1 MEQRNWGAGAHSQP
15 VLKKPTYY
23 LGRLTAYLHIHTSTQ
38 T

>member
-15 VLKKPTYY
+15 VLKTTYY
-23 LGRLTAYLHIHTSTQ
+23 LGRVTAYLHIHPVTQ